1 MNVVLT
7 VLAVLLTFLA
17 LTTVLF
23 GLLALPS
30 IIAGYKQRR
39 LDEHYLA
46 NALAAQVKANRH
58 RSVK

>member
-7 VLAVLLTFLA
+7 VLAVLLAFLA
-17 LTTVLF
+17 LTTIIF
-23 GLLALPS
+23 GLMSLPS